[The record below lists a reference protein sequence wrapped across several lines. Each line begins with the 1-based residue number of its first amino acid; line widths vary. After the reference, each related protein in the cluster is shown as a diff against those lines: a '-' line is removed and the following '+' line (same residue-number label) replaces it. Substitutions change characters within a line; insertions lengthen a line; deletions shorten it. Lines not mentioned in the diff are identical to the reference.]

1 MKRTSRVAPAVA
13 VDVRVRMAA
22 LATDLACLVD
32 SFRSNRE
39 APPAHSGAHR
49 ACTLAICSPFLCVC
63 FTWSM
68 VFRILCCSCG
78 DHGCLKCSDACI
90 VNTCDATFKKRT
102 LSRVDASDLVDF
114 AKAPEGA
121 EKTALLAALADL
133 AAYMKTVAADA
144 APTFIPV
151 RVTRPVKRDG
161 ETPIRIKVRKGS
173 TQIVVEWPAAI
184 SASCGVW
191 LRDLLG

>member
-1 MKRTSRVAPAVA
+1 MHSIDKAGRRWHSKEFKQAAVA
-13 VDVRVRMAA
+13 ACREPGVSLASVA
-22 LATDLACLVD
+22 LD
-32 SFRSNRE
+32 R
-39 APPAHSGAHR
+39 
-49 ACTLAICSPFLCVC
+49 
-63 FTWSM
+63 
-68 VFRILCCSCG
+68 RINANLLRRWVKS
-78 DHGCLKCSDACI
+78 AE
-90 VNTCDATFKKRT
+90 
-102 LSRVDASDLVDF
+102 
-114 AKAPEGA
+114 AKA
-121 EKTALLAALADL
+121 AAASIVQ
-133 AAYMKTVAADA
+133 TVAADA